1 MAGELDWYALEVVRQ
16 KEYVAGFL
24 LKRQLGCETF
34 IPTETRWRRRNRYAR
49 GKSEIAYAAIPGVIF
64 AGFPGPPAW
73 FHLMRL
79 PYITG
84 VLSIGERPATVDG
97 KQLSAYRE
105 TQLDGHL
112 VIERVSVSYR
122 GGKVERSQRSI
133 FVEGR
138 GILRAPR
145 EQRHMRSSATLH
157 DPHPQPPAT
166 RPQVSGPS
174 HLKSLHRSDFAFGRL
189 EAHSRGR
196 GAKEFA
202 TGEEVRVADG
212 PFRDNNVRVKQIA
225 GARAKV
231 LLPLFGGVEA
241 TIRLDELEAIE

>member
-1 MAGELDWYALEVVRQ
+1 MAEELDWYALEVVRQ

-24 LKRQLGCETF
+24 LKRQFGCETF
-34 IPTETRWRRRNRYAR
+34 IPTETRWRRRNRYSR
-49 GKSEIAYAAIPGVIF
+49 RKSEVAYAAIPGVIF

-79 PYITG
+79 PHITG
-84 VLSIGERPATVDG
+84 VLSIGDRPATVDG
-97 KQLSAYRE
+97 KQLSVYRA

-112 VIERVSVSYR
+112 VIERVKVSYR
-122 GGKVERSQRSI
+122 GGEAERSQRFI

-138 GILRAPR
+138 GILRAPQ
-145 EQRHMRSSATLH
+145 EQRHMRSSATPH
-157 DPHPQPPAT
+157 DPHPLPLP
-166 RPQVSGPS
+166 
-174 HLKSLHRSDFAFGRL
+174 
-189 EAHSRGR
+189 SRGR

>member
-1 MAGELDWYALEVVRQ
+1 MAEELEWYALEVVRQ

-24 LKRQLGCETF
+24 LKRRFGCETF

-73 FHLMRL
+73 FHLMAL
-79 PYITG
+79 PHITG
-84 VLSIGERPATVDG
+84 VLSIGDRPAKVDG
-97 KQLSAYRE
+97 KELAAYRE

-112 VIERVSVSYR
+112 VVERVQVSYR
-122 GGKVERSQRSI
+122 GGEVDRSRRSI

-145 EQRHMRSSATLH
+145 EQRHMRSH
-157 DPHPQPPAT
+157 
-166 RPQVSGPS
+166 
-174 HLKSLHRSDFAFGRL
+174 
-189 EAHSRGR
+189 
-196 GAKEFA
+196 KEFA
-202 TGEEVRVADG
+202 SGEEVRVADG
-212 PFRDNNVRVKQIA
+212 PFRDNNVRVRQIA

-241 TIRLDELEAIE
+241 TIALDELEAIA